1 MLYFESELVFPRMEI
16 VELTDKDVEQYLNL
30 LNAEDSVKD
39 LLSRLGFPLSKQ
51 EYFEKIKSFSTW
63 IKAYVAKQ
71 GGEVVGAITFT
82 GAENLDMKDACIITD
97 VSVRR
102 DHRNRGLGTTLVRT
116 VLDFARSQGIRK
128 VVTIVSEMNVPALEM
143 FHKVGFKSYRVL
155 KDYYIQGEN
164 AVALEYE
171 LV

>member
-1 MLYFESELVFPRMEI
+1 MEI

-82 GAENLDMKDACIITD
+82 GAEN
-97 VSVRR
+97 
-102 DHRNRGLGTTLVRT
+102 
-116 VLDFARSQGIRK
+116 
-128 VVTIVSEMNVPALEM
+128 P
-143 FHKVGFKSYRVL
+143 
-155 KDYYIQGEN
+155 
-164 AVALEYE
+164 
-171 LV
+171 